1 MKPRLERG
9 RLREGL
15 EADSPSAPQP
25 FWASLDP
32 GHGVIHIQIYVA
44 TSLEGNLAIS
54 IKTGNAYATELI
66 GAVSRPI
73 HTWTEKCLCRLITAS
88 LLEAENERKSLS
100 GCIYPCV
107 YTHILYSPSQ
117 EWQCYTG
124 NGGYFWME
132 ELSGLKPELG
142 ERGFSLAFLSF
153 VPTQHYLPDE
163 LK

>member
-1 MKPRLERG
+1 MPLRGTIIPVDGIINMLGPLSCQNDVENKVESPWKSMEEIVLKESGKPGITPTPVIL
-9 RLREGL
+9 
-15 EADSPSAPQP
+15 
-25 FWASLDP
+25 FWVLP
-32 GHGVIHIQIYVA
+32 GFKWQV
-44 TSLEGNLAIS
+44 
-54 IKTGNAYATELI
+54 EL
-66 GAVSRPI
+66 
-73 HTWTEKCLCRLITAS
+73 

-132 ELSGLKPELG
+132 ELRGLKPELG
-142 ERGFSLAFLSF
+142 EMGFSLAFLSF